1 MTSSTARSGDFQDL
15 SSLQRFALS
24 FDRSG
29 REDFL
34 DRMARLDAA
43 RDTRPADSTPP
54 HDDDAL
60 VLAGRAL
67 DEAWALEVHALIL
80 AKRARNAEAT
90 AAAQAARQATARIV
104 QRIEAAARELDYV
117 PNSQA
122 RALSSGR
129 TPSLIWVTLSSLS

>member
-104 QRIEAAARELDYV
+104 QRIEAAAASSAEDYRV
-117 PNSQA
+117 KA
-122 RALSSGR
+122 RAALWRRNGEPAKSR
-129 TPSLIWVTLSSLS
+129 RA